1 MTAPVKF
8 LFEDDF
14 AGDARKAGRH
24 ITPAVHEAA
33 LAAAR
38 AEAYRHG
45 AAAAEAKSS
54 ADIESRSVVAS
65 ERIASAVAQ
74 LAQGLGAI
82 EARLEAESVEVAV
95 AVAKKLSPALIAA
108 EPFAEVAALA
118 ASCFRQ
124 LIAAP
129 HVVVRVDETTYDA
142 ARTRLGEIARM
153 QGFDGRLVVLAESAF
168 APGDCRIEWAD
179 GGLARDRAATV
190 AAIGE
195 AVSRYV
201 AARRGEQTLG
211 GSSNE

>member
-24 ITPAVHEAA
+24 VAPAVHEAA

-38 AEAYRHG
+38 AEAHRQG
-45 AAAAEAKSS
+45 AAAAEAKCA
-54 ADIESRSVVAS
+54 ADIESRSVAAS
-65 ERIASAVAQ
+65 ERIARALCE
-74 LAQGLGAI
+74 LAENLGAI
-82 EARLEAESVEVAV
+82 EARLEAESVAVAV
-95 AVAKKLSPALIAA
+95 AVASKLSLALIAA

-124 LIAAP
+124 LVAAP

-142 ARTRLGEIARM
+142 ARTRLGEIAHM

-179 GGLARDRAATV
+179 GGLARDRAATA

-195 AVSRYV
+195 AVARYV
-201 AARRGEQTLG
+201 AARRGEQTSG
-211 GSSNE
+211 DSNHE

>member
-14 AGDARKAGRH
+14 AGDARKGARH
-24 ITPAVHEAA
+24 VAPAIHEAA

-38 AEAYRHG
+38 AEAYRQG
-45 AAAAEAKSS
+45 AAAAETKSA
-54 ADIESRSVVAS
+54 ADIASRSAVAA
-65 ERIASAVAQ
+65 ERIAAGLHT

-95 AVAKKLSPALIAA
+95 AVASKLAPDLIAS
-108 EPFAEVAALA
+108 EPFAEIAALA
-118 ASCFRQ
+118 ASCFRH
-124 LIAAP
+124 LVAAP
-129 HVVVRVDETTYDA
+129 HVVVRVDETTYKTA
-142 ARTRLGEIARM
+142 QARLKEIAHM
-153 QGFDGRLVVLAESAF
+153 QGFDGRLVVLVEPAL

-179 GGLARDRAATV
+179 GGLTRDSAATA

-201 AARRGEQTLG
+201 AARREQSPG
-211 GSSNE
+211 GFGDE